1 MMYSKLM
8 GECRA
13 DDSGKY
19 FLGGG
24 RAKAAENNKNGSS
37 SNNLASG

>member
-1 MMYSKLM
+1 MYSKLM
-8 GECRA
+8 GECWA

-24 RAKAAENNKNGSS
+24 SS
-37 SNNLASG
+37 GKQRKIIKMAVHPTI